1 MDRPM
6 NYSLQSQRNRE
17 MVGGDIY
24 EYYALGNYIVRSPA
38 VCGGR
43 PTFKYTRIEVSFIL
57 NRIAQGKSIEYL
69 VDAYQDPHLTSAAI
83 QEAMALAN
91 HAFSLSPQVAQ
102 PLAA

>member
-1 MDRPM
+1 M
-6 NYSLQSQRNRE
+6 NHNGQAQFQLNRE
-17 MVGGDIY
+17 LVGNEIY
-24 EYYALGNYIVRSPA
+24 EYYPLGNYVVRAPG

-57 NRIAQGKSIEYL
+57 NRIAQGKTIAYI
-69 VDAYQDPHLTSAAI
+69 VDAYQDPHLTPAAI

-91 HAFSLSPQVAQ
+91 RAFSASPQVVQ